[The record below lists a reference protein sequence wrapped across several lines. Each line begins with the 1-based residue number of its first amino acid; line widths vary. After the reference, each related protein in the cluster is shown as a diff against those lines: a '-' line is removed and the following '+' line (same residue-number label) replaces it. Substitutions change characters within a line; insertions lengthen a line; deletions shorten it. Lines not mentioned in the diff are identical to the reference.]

1 MREPRSILITGASSG
16 IGEAL
21 ARLYARSGIFLAL
34 SGRDVGRLDAV
45 AEACRASGAE
55 IETET
60 VDVGDAQAMAAWI
73 DRIDTAHPLDLVVA
87 NAGIGA
93 GSGRGGEHAA
103 QVRRVFT
110 VNVDGVFNTILPAI
124 ERMRTRTRPAE
135 GGMRGQVAIMSSLAG
150 FRGFAGAPAYSASKA
165 AIKVYGEG
173 LRGELAASGIGV
185 TVICPGFV
193 KSRMTAHNKFYMPF
207 LMETGRAAAII
218 RRGLARNRARIAF
231 PWPLYAAVWAIAA
244 LPPGLTDFIFSRLPK
259 KDSTRAT

>member
-16 IGEAL
+16 IGEEL
-21 ARLYARSGIFLAL
+21 ARLYARTGIFLAL
-34 SGRDVGRLDAV
+34 SGRNQARLAAVG
-45 AEACRASGAE
+45 EACRAAGAE
-55 IETET
+55 VETET
-60 VDVGDAQAMAAWI
+60 VDVRDAEAMAAWI
-73 DRIDTAHPLDLVVA
+73 DRVDAAHPLDLVVA

-103 QVRRVFT
+103 QVHKVFAT
-110 VNVDGVFNTILPAI
+110 NVDGVFNTILPAV
-124 ERMRTRTRPAE
+124 ERMRARPAE
-135 GGMRGQVAIMSSLAG
+135 GGFRGQVAIMSSLAG

-193 KSRMTAHNKFYMPF
+193 KSRMTAHNKFWMPF
-207 LMETGRAAAII
+207 LMETDRAAAVV

-231 PWPLYAAVWAIAA
+231 PWPLYAAIWAIAA
-244 LPPGLTDFIFSRLPK
+244 LPPWLTDFLFRRLPK
-259 KDSTRAT
+259 KDSIRSA